1 MSKIEL
7 YELQPS
13 GLDLFKDSESYLNEL
28 SEVEIASVNG
38 GRRWR
43 TVVINIGN
51 ISINTIV
58 TIVTNTINANTITNA
73 NSAV

>member
-43 TVVINIGN
+43 SVVINIGN
-51 ISINTIV
+51 ISFNTIV